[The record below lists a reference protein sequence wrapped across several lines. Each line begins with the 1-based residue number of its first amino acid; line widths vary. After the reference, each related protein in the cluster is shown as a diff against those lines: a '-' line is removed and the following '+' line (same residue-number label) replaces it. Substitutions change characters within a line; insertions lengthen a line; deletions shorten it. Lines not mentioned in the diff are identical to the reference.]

1 MEPKKI
7 YLLAAICYTI
17 GISVLS
23 LISLSNVVNFET
35 IENNDKYVHFLF
47 YFLFTFLWGMAFRFS
62 EPKKNIL
69 IFLCAIAYG
78 IVMEIAQGVFTIS
91 RQPDILDVA
100 ANTAGAFV
108 GWIALIGYFKFFKSS
123 H

>member
-7 YLLAAICYTI
+7 YVFAAICYTV

-23 LISLSNVVNFET
+23 LISLSNLANFDT

-47 YFLFTFLWGMAFRFS
+47 YFLFTFLWGVAFGFS
-62 EPKKNIL
+62 KPKKNIL
-69 IFLCAIAYG
+69 IFVGAVAYG
-78 IVMEIAQGVFTIS
+78 ILMEIAQGVFTIS

-100 ANTAGAFV
+100 ANTAGAFM
-108 GWIALIGYFKFFKSS
+108 GWLVLIGYFKLIKPNA
-123 H
+123 

>member
-7 YLLAAICYTI
+7 YVFAAICYTI

-23 LISLSNVVNFET
+23 LISLSNIANFDT

-47 YFLFTFLWGMAFRFS
+47 YFLFTFLWGVAFGLS
-62 EPKKNIL
+62 KPKKSIL

-78 IVMEIAQGVFTIS
+78 IIMEIAQGAFTIS
-91 RQPDILDVA
+91 RQPDVLDVV
-100 ANTAGAFV
+100 ANSAGAFM
-108 GWIALIGYFKFFKSS
+108 GWLVLIGYFKFIKPNG
-123 H
+123 